1 LCFSVDRYITCVLS
15 FVYKNYNLLLI
26 GVIQRVAGDLMRV
39 SVGTSCAII
48 HKVSAIFAA
57 LMRRF
62 VKFPATPVARTRM
75 TQAFYGIARFPGV
88 AGCVD
93 GTHVIVNNP
102 GGPHAEVYRNR
113 KGRFSINVQ
122 VNVTVLNVP
131 VLV

>member
-1 LCFSVDRYITCVLS
+1 
-15 FVYKNYNLLLI
+15 
-26 GVIQRVAGDLMRV
+26 MRV

-57 LMRRF
+57 LMRTF
-62 VKFPATPVARTRM
+62 VKFPATPVAWSRM

-122 VNVTVLNVP
+122 VRAGTTTDGTQCAQCAGTSLSSF
-131 VLV
+131 